1 MCGIVGFTT
10 PGQDPAA
17 AKKIV
22 QGMADLIRHRGP
34 DGEGCYA
41 DGTAA
46 LGHRR
51 LSVIDLAGGGP
62 PVLNEDGTL
71 VVVFNGEIYNYKT
84 LRARLQQRGHTFAT
98 DSDTEVLLHGY
109 EEWGRDLPCR
119 LRGMFAFAVWDRT
132 RSTLFCARD
141 LFGIKPLCY
150 YKKGETLLFAS
161 EIKAFLAHP
170 AFEKR
175 LNEARLPD
183 WLSMEYL
190 PDAETLFTGV
200 YELPPAHTLTWQAGR
215 VTLARYAAPRFRA
228 KRGRSLRAWARE
240 IGDAVAESA
249 DAHRIA
255 DVEVGCFLSGGVDSS
270 LITCEMA
277 RRQPAVQCFSVGYAE
292 EAYSELPAARAA
304 AQALGVPLTETTVTA
319 DDFFAANRAIQWY
332 LDEPMPNPAE
342 VPLYFLCKA
351 ARQRVKVVLSGEGAD
366 ELFGGYNIY
375 RDPFTARWYDRL
387 PPWLRAG
394 LGAAA
399 SLLPPARGVNFLV
412 RRGMSLEERYF
423 GPTALFNEREKRRL
437 LLFSEHP
444 DRIPPLR
451 RLLPAGEHLD
461 PLRAGAAGN
470 VVCAFQL
477 LRIRAIP
484 LWEDQAGDLPA
495 VFFLHP
501 RHTGQAFQRLHRR
514 RVRQFTRPNGVL
526 AVSIGIFPLARLD
539 GGGNLLRIRLP
550 VQSVISLIELHKPA
564 QQRDEHER
572 CRNRRPKD
580 RAAVAVLAA
589 LGEMPRKARTAV
601 QADHDLA
608 RSPFGIRRLRKR
620 QDVLFRVYG
629 DHDEPCRHH
638 EDRDEQPP
646 KRPPRQTARIRPGK
660 APGREAGFQGRLG
673 GNRPLPNAAHTRAAH
688 PRRTAG
694 SQHHKTAA
702 RAAAAR
708 NTSPPPRRSPAAG

>member
-17 AKKIV
+17 AKQIV

-51 LSVIDLAGGGP
+51 LSVIDLAGGGQP
-62 PVLNEDGTL
+62 MLNEDGTL

-132 RSTLFCARD
+132 CGTLFCARD

-319 DDFFAANRAIQWY
+319 EDFFAANRAIQWY

-423 GPTALFNEREKRRL
+423 GPTALFNERAGG
-437 LLFSEHP
+437 
-444 DRIPPLR
+444 LR
-451 RLLPAGEHLD
+451 RGRRPDVFDRGYLGRHRGTGPRDPDAAGGSKFVAGRGHPAQGRQDEHG
-461 PLRAGAAGN
+461 AQFGAAG
-470 VVCAFQL
+470 
-477 LRIRAIP
+477 
-484 LWEDQAGDLPA
+484 A
-495 VFFLHP
+495 VFGP
-501 RHTGQAFQRLHRR
+501 
-514 RVRQFTRPNGVL
+514 
-526 AVSIGIFPLARLD
+526 
-539 GGGNLLRIRLP
+539 GGLGAGCR
-550 VQSVISLIELHKPA
+550 A
-564 QQRDEHER
+564 AR
-572 CRNRRPKD
+572 CRQGRR
-580 RAAVAVLAA
+580 A
-589 LGEMPRKARTAV
+589 
-601 QADHDLA
+601 
-608 RSPFGIRRLRKR
+608 
-620 QDVLFRVYG
+620 
-629 DHDEPCRHH
+629 HDENCP
-638 EDRDEQPP
+638 
-646 KRPPRQTARIRPGK
+646 
-660 APGREAGFQGRLG
+660 APGRGT
-673 GNRPLPNAAHTRAAH
+673 H
-688 PRRTAG
+688 
-694 SQHHKTAA
+694 AA
-702 RAAAAR
+702 RRQRRAQKARLSCAGAGLAAAGALHQPGAGR
-708 NTSPPPRRSPAAG
+708 VQPPGSGGVL

>member
-17 AKKIV
+17 AKQIV
-22 QGMADLIRHRGP
+22 QGMADLICHRGP

-51 LSVIDLAGGGP
+51 LSVIDLAGGGQP
-62 PVLNEDGTL
+62 MLNEDGTL

-109 EEWGRDLPCR
+109 EEWGCDLPCR

-132 RSTLFCARD
+132 RGTLFCARD

-437 LLFSEHP
+437 LADYAGDGDPMFLTEAIWDATEGLDP
-444 DRIPPLR
+444 VTRMQQVDLNLWLAGDILLKADRMSMANSLELRVPFLDKEMLELALSIPSRYRAGKTETKIALR
-451 RLLPAGEHLD
+451 R
-461 PLRAGAAGN
+461 
-470 VVCAFQL
+470 
-477 LRIRAIP
+477 
-484 LWEDQAGDLPA
+484 
-495 VFFLHP
+495 
-501 RHTGQAFQRLHRR
+501 
-514 RVRQFTRPNGVL
+514 
-526 AVSIGIFPLARLD
+526 
-539 GGGNLLRIRLP
+539 
-550 VQSVISLIELHKPA
+550 
-564 QQRDEHER
+564 
-572 CRNRRPKD
+572 
-580 RAAVAVLAA
+580 AA
-589 LGEMPRKARTAV
+589 LGQLPESVAKRKKLGFPV
-601 QADHDLA
+601 PLNDWL
-608 RSPFGIRRLRKR
+608 R
-620 QDVLFRVYG
+620 QDKYYQMVRQAFEGEIAGQFFNVPELLRLLV
-629 DHDEPCRHH
+629 HHIHKSLSASRHILC
-638 EDRDEQPP
+638 QS
-646 KRPPRQTARIRPGK
+646 I
-660 APGREAGFQGRLG
+660 GRLVG
-673 GNRPLPNAAHTRAAH
+673 RLEEHGVETLADA
-688 PRRTAG
+688 
-694 SQHHKTAA
+694 
-702 RAAAAR
+702 
-708 NTSPPPRRSPAAG
+708 